1 MHESGKAAY
10 VCKLYDV
17 DSRPAPLLTSRESA
31 FKTLLLCFLT
41 CKMILQII
49 WSDPAV
55 SFMTYKYFTEIE
67 QITQQPFE
75 AWSRPPQVISYRL
88 EAHSLYHKELF

>member
-1 MHESGKAAY
+1 
-10 VCKLYDV
+10 
-17 DSRPAPLLTSRESA
+17 
-31 FKTLLLCFLT
+31 
-41 CKMILQII
+41 MILQII